1 MRAREDPAVAVAR
14 VFAECVAVRV
24 GLVIGA
30 WPPPRSHPGGA
41 VPALRHLAGTALGRS
56 RYLLEGPT

>member
-24 GLVIGA
+24 ELVIGA
-30 WPPPRSHPGGA
+30 RRLPPHEVIRYRGGA
-41 VPALRHLAGTALGRS
+41 VPALYATWLALR
-56 RYLLEGPT
+56 

>member
-30 WPPPRSHPGGA
+30 WRLPPQRSYPGGA
-41 VPALRHLAGTALGRS
+41 VPNLYATWLALR
-56 RYLLEGPT
+56 

>member
-30 WPPPRSHPGGA
+30 PRLPPHEVIPVEPPRS
-41 VPALRHLAGTALGRS
+41 LRHLAGTALGQ
-56 RYLLEGPT
+56 LELR